1 MFEIIKYFLD
11 WLAANGLA
19 QEGLRIVGGIVLVL
33 VLEGKLSQFGK
44 FLKSLLDKKE

>member
-11 WLAANGLA
+11 WLSANGLA